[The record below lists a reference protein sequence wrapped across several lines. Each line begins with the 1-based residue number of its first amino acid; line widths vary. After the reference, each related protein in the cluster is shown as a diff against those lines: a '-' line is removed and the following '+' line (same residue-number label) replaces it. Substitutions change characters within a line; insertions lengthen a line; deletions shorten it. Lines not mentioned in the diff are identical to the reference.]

1 MMGNTKRNSKQQ
13 ILMEKWFKLVRMID
27 G

>member
-1 MMGNTKRNSKQQ
+1 MGNTKRNSKQQ
-13 ILMEKWFKLVRMID
+13 ILMEKWFKLVRKID